1 MGSERSFGLV
11 FTVVF
16 TVIGVWPWL
25 FGGAPVRLWALA
37 VAILFLGLTFLAPK
51 ILSPLNRLWFR
62 FGLLLHRVVNPI
74 VMALIYYGAIV
85 PTGLL
90 LKAFGKDLLRLKRA
104 PDAQTYWIAR
114 EPPGPERG
122 SMSKQF

>member
-25 FGGAPVRLWALA
+25 FRGAPVRLWALA